1 MRKNLFTKYEHVF
14 YNVREVLSMYD
25 YNLCTNREVMCIDL
39 KSFFASVSC
48 LLNGLDPMTTKLA
61 VVGNTKR
68 KGSVVLAATPPLKK
82 LGIKTGSR
90 LYEIPNRQDI
100 FITNPKMQTY
110 IKVSNKISKIA
121 LRYVD
126 PSDFHQYS
134 IDEFMIDVT
143 NSYSLFA
150 SNPYQLAKIIQYD
163 ILKETGIKSTIGI
176 GSNILLAKVS
186 MDIEAKHT
194 PDGIAEWRYEDI
206 PQTLWKI
213 NSLTDMWG
221 INTQTAKKLN
231 KRGIFNVKDLAH
243 YPVVYLK
250 RDFGIIGTDLHL
262 HANGIDESIISEEY
276 RTKNSGLGKSQIL
289 LRDYEMNEIKVIISE
304 QVEEVFYRSRLQG
317 KHPNTIA
324 IHIGYAGRGGIR
336 KQFTNKSGFKSTY
349 LIINTLWK
357 YVYEN
362 ADRMELI
369 RTCSINFTNLKD
381 DNIQQLELFKSEKEL
396 KTEIIDHAMDKMR
409 LKYGKDSV
417 IRANSLTNSGT
428 RLSRKNTLAGHFK

>member
-1 MRKNLFTKYEHVF
+1 
-14 YNVREVLSMYD
+14 MYD

-48 LLNGLDPMTTKLA
+48 LLNGLDPMSTKLA

-100 FITNPKMQTY
+100 YITNPKMKTY
-110 IKVSNKISKIA
+110 IKESNKISKIA

-126 PSDFHQYS
+126 SNDFHQYS

-143 NSYSLFA
+143 KSYSLFA
-150 SNPYQLAKIIQYD
+150 SSTYELAKIIQQD
-163 ILKETGIKSTIGI
+163 ILRATGIKSTIGI
-176 GSNILLAKVS
+176 GSNVLLAKVS
-186 MDIEAKHT
+186 MDIEAKHN
-194 PDGIAEWRYEDI
+194 PEGIAEWRYEDI
-206 PQTLWKI
+206 PRTLWKI
-213 NSLTDMWG
+213 DSLTDMWG
-221 INTQTAKKLN
+221 INIKTAKKLN
-231 KRGIFNVKDLAH
+231 KRGIFTIKDLAH

-262 HANGIDESIISEEY
+262 HANGIDESVIGEKY
-276 RTKNSGLGKSQIL
+276 DTKKSGLGKSQIL
-289 LRDYEMNEIKVIISE
+289 LRDYEVNEIKVIISE

-317 KHPNTIA
+317 KYPNTIS
-324 IHIGYAGRGGIR
+324 IQIGYSDKGGIR

-349 LIINTLWK
+349 VIINTLWK
-357 YVYEN
+357 YVYDN
-362 ADRMELI
+362 ADSIEHI

-381 DNIQQLELFKSEKEL
+381 DNIQQLELFKSEKDL
-396 KTEIIDHAMDKMR
+396 KSEILDHAMDKIR

-417 IRANSLTNSGT
+417 IKATSLTNSGT